1 MAEPV
6 GPASEKNE
14 YGGQSM
20 AIKPP
25 GYYETIFR
33 ELDIEIIAEWSYSA
47 YPADQDTTINA

>member
-1 MAEPV
+1 
-6 GPASEKNE
+6 
-14 YGGQSM
+14 M

-33 ELDIEIIAEWSYSA
+33 ELDIEIIAESSYSA